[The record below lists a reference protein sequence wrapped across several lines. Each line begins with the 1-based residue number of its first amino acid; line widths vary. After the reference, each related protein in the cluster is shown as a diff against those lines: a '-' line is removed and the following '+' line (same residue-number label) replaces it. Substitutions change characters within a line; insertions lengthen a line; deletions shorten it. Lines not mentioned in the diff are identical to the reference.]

1 MTARHE
7 LQVEMK
13 KKENDFEEK
22 IQNLLQEKETVAA
35 EKQRITSENQNLEI
49 NSSLLNDEVM
59 INGTNKLITLEEHA
73 ISVFKPSVP
82 RIIKWNKK
90 YCCCLGERIG

>member
-1 MTARHE
+1 MEYIGMIVVHNSFFQLESELTARHE

-13 KKENDFEEK
+13 KKESDFEEK

-35 EKQRITSENQNLEI
+35 EKQRITSEKQNLEI

-59 INGTNKLITLEEHA
+59 SNGINKLITLEKHA
-73 ISVFKPSVP
+73 ILVFKP
-82 RIIKWNKK
+82 
-90 YCCCLGERIG
+90 